1 MAVASSLTLLLAAT
15 ALAPASAAAAAA
27 AATVKSGQHSA
38 AIPGAAVAPVLD
50 ARLDTSS
57 LQERA
62 INRSPQGYT
71 PSPVDCPS
79 QRPQIRNGSSLSPEE
94 KAWLPKRRNDTI
106 PHIRSLLKRIAIPGF
121 DSDGYLKNVEKNATA
136 LPNIGLAVSGGGYRA
151 MLNGA
156 GALAAW
162 DSRSDGSQTAG
173 NLGGLLQSATYLSG
187 LSGGGWLVGS
197 IYTNNFT
204 SVQDAVNSPSIWM
217 FDDSILKGPE
227 QYSLLQYYRNILD
240 AVDGKDQA
248 GYDRSITDYWGR
260 MLSYQLINA
269 TDGGPGFTFSSIAD
283 DAGFSSGKT
292 PLPFLIA
299 DGRAPGQKVI
309 SSNSTIFEFT
319 PWELGSSDPTLDGF
333 VPLRY
338 VGSKFNNG
346 TLPSSEKCIEGF
358 DNAGFV
364 MGTSSSLFNQIVLYL
379 KDNTSNNY
387 VPADVPKFIIDALT
401 KVLEALGDSSNDIAD
416 WTPNPFKGWN
426 AAKNPGAG
434 SERLTLVDGGEDLQN
449 VPYHP
454 HLLRDRAVDV
464 VFSVDSSADTET
476 SWPDGASA
484 IATYERSIENISVG
498 TGFPAVPG
506 KDTFLNL
513 GLNTKPVFFGCN
525 STNLTS
531 PSPLI
536 VYLPNYPYIYA
547 SNISTFQM
555 AIKSGQRDAI
565 IQNGWAV
572 ATQLNATRD
581 ADWPVCVGC
590 AMLSRSFERTK
601 TAVPDKCKQCFTR
614 YCWDGSLNETKA
626 APYDPNYFSTP
637 IEVKSAASALVKAPA
652 IAMSCV
658 FIMGLA
664 FAL

>member
-1 MAVASSLTLLLAAT
+1 MAVAGSLTLLLAAT
-15 ALAPASAAAAAA
+15 ALSPAVAA
-27 AATVKSGQHSA
+27 AATVKSGLHPA
-38 AIPGAAVAPVLD
+38 AAVAVAPVLD
-50 ARLDTSS
+50 ARLDDVS
-57 LQERA
+57 LSLEGRA
-62 INRSPQGYT
+62 TNQSPQGYT
-71 PSPVDCPS
+71 PSSVNCPS
-79 QRPQIRNGSSLSPEE
+79 QRPQIRNGSSLSPQE
-94 KAWLPKRRNDTI
+94 KAWLPKRRNETI

-121 DSDGYLKNVEKNATA
+121 DSEAYLKNVEKNATA

-162 DSRSDGSQTAG
+162 DDRSDGSQTNG

-204 SVQDAVNSPSIWM
+204 SVQDAVNSPSIWV
-217 FDDSILKGPE
+217 FDDSILQGPE

-240 AVDGKDQA
+240 AVEGKDKA

-283 DAGFSSGKT
+283 DEGFSSGKT

-299 DGRAPGQKVI
+299 DGRAPGQTVL
-309 SSNSTIFEFT
+309 SSNSTIFEFS
-319 PWELGSSDPTLDGF
+319 PWELGSSDPTLEGF
-333 VPLRY
+333 VPLKY

-346 TLPSSEKCIEGF
+346 SLPSSEKCIAGF

-379 KDNTSNNY
+379 KDGNSSSY
-387 VPADVPKFIIDALT
+387 VPSDVPKFIVDALT
-401 KVLEALGDSSNDIAD
+401 TVLEALGDSSNDIAD

-426 AAKNPGAG
+426 TANNPGAG

-454 HLLRDRAVDV
+454 HILQERKVDV
-464 VFSVDSSADTET
+464 VFSIDSSADTQT

-484 IATYERSIENISVG
+484 IATYERSLEKNISAG

-525 STNLTS
+525 STNQTS

-536 VYLPNYPYIYA
+536 VYIPNYPYIYA

-555 AIKSGQRDAI
+555 SIKSGQRDAI
-565 IQNGWAV
+565 IENGWAV
-572 ATQLNATRD
+572 ATQLNGTRD

-590 AMLSRSFERTK
+590 AMLSRSFERTR
-601 TAVPDKCKQCFTR
+601 TSVPAKCQQCFTR
-614 YCWDGSLNETKA
+614 YCWDGTLNETKA
-626 APYDPNYFSTP
+626 AAYDPKYYSTP
-637 IEVKSAASALVKAPA
+637 IEVKSAASGLGAPSAVALSLAALMGFALV
-652 IAMSCV
+652 
-658 FIMGLA
+658 L
-664 FAL
+664 